1 LIDNNNLA
9 IRWNAY
15 IAKPRCSEEQHLSV
29 SITSGRLRQRN
40 GYHISWDAIP
50 AWVCEQCGE
59 SLFETPEVDTIQS
72 AIAVLD
78 RDTASLVNT

>member
-1 LIDNNNLA
+1 LIDKRNLA
-9 IRWNAY
+9 IRWNAH
-15 IAKPRCSEEQHLSV
+15 IAKPRCNEEQHLLV

-72 AIAVLD
+72 AIAALD
-78 RDTASLVNT
+78 RDTASLIST